1 MLELHNRASL
11 IPSEPGVSW
20 HSFIKSRFVD
30 PLQHGRGTPS
40 LAVVVHTA
48 QPQSQTLAE
57 IRGLMELSSG
67 SSLPVVSEFVG
78 LLNLESREISI
89 RQIQPEKNYA
99 GQVSE
104 NGLVI
109 VLREVGQSKPIHL
122 IHEETLAQLV

>member
-1 MLELHNRASL
+1 MLELHSRAAL
-11 IPSEPGVSW
+11 IPSEPGLNW

-30 PLQHGRGTPS
+30 PLHHGGGTPS
-40 LAVVVHTA
+40 LAVVVQTFA
-48 QPQSQTLAE
+48 QQSQSLAD

-78 LLNLESREISI
+78 LVNLESREISI

-99 GQVSE
+99 GQISE
-104 NGLVI
+104 NGRVI
-109 VLREVGQSKPIHL
+109 VLSEVGQSKPIHL